1 MKSPKHISK
10 KLKEREENNLLRRL
24 TVNQNSIDLF
34 SNDYLGFASSKSIYK
49 KANKILEQSKLK
61 NGSSGSRLISGN
73 SLLHQQTEK
82 LIAKFH
88 KSESALIF
96 NSGYDANLGL
106 LSCVPQLGDVILYD
120 ELIHASIRDGIR
132 LSSAKAFKFKH
143 NSLTDLETKLT
154 KQTGTVYVV
163 VESVYSMDGDSP
175 ELLEL
180 TKLCK
185 KHTAFLIVDEAHAIG
200 VIGSKGKGLCN
211 ELKIEKELF
220 ARVVT
225 YGKAMGCHG
234 AAILGSEE
242 LIEYLINFSRPFI
255 YTTATSPHTIATIQA
270 SYLKLNDSI
279 RVKKL
284 NKVISNF
291 NKLVTKHN
299 LEGKFTPSKGAIHS
313 LVIGDITKTKKLA
326 EKLAKN
332 NIAAKAILAPT
343 VPKGKERIRFCLH
356 SYNTNKEL
364 ELLFEVLK

>member
-1 MKSPKHISK
+1 
-10 KLKEREENNLLRRL
+10 
-24 TVNQNSIDLF
+24 
-34 SNDYLGFASSKSIYK
+34 
-49 KANKILEQSKLK
+49 
-61 NGSSGSRLISGN
+61 
-73 SLLHQQTEK
+73 
-82 LIAKFH
+82 
-88 KSESALIF
+88 
-96 NSGYDANLGL
+96 
-106 LSCVPQLGDVILYD
+106 
-120 ELIHASIRDGIR
+120 
-132 LSSAKAFKFKH
+132 
-143 NSLTDLETKLT
+143 
-154 KQTGTVYVV
+154 
-163 VESVYSMDGDSP
+163 MDGDSP
-175 ELLEL
+175 ELLKL
-180 TKLCK
+180 AKLCK

-211 ELKIEKELF
+211 ELKIEKDLF

-255 YTTATSPHTIATIQA
+255 YTTANSPHTIATIQA
-270 SYLKLNDSI
+270 SYIKLNDSI

-299 LEGKFTPSKGAIHS
+299 LEGKFTPSKSTIHS

-326 EKLAKN
+326 KKLAKN

-364 ELLFEVLK
+364 ELLFEVLSTQL